1 MPTTQGFKD
10 YYAVLGVEKSA
21 SHDDIKKTYRKLAR
35 KYHPDLNPDDRA
47 AEDTFKEINE
57 AYEVLSDPENRSKY
71 DRYGQYWQ
79 QAAAGAAPEGG
90 AAAEPGVD
98 ESEFSNYGGFEDFIN
113 ELLNRYGQGIK
124 QRSSA
129 YQYYS
134 TAAPPDVD
142 GDFDQ
147 GYRSVY
153 HSYAPQPDTEAAFVL
168 TLGEAFHGVT
178 KELALEGENLFK
190 VRIPAGAKPGS
201 RIRIKGQGR
210 TNPITQKRGD
220 LYLTIDLEPHP
231 FFALDNK
238 QNLTCEVK
246 ITPDEAVL
254 GTEFQVPT
262 PDGLVK
268 LKIPAGINSG
278 QVLRLRQKGWKTPK
292 GDRTDLLVTIK
303 IVTPKADQLS
313 DIERTSY
320 ETIRG
325 HRTVNP
331 HADLETIRL

>member
-1 MPTTQGFKD
+1 LTVDKG
-10 YYAVLGVEKSA
+10 A
-21 SHDDIKKTYRKLAR
+21 SQDDIKKAYRKLAR
-35 KYHPDLNPDDRA
+35 KYHPDLNPDDKA
-47 AEDTFKEINE
+47 AEEKFKEINE

-71 DRYGQYWQ
+71 DRYGQYWRHAEQ
-79 QAAAGAAPEGG
+79 AGAATG
-90 AAAEPGVD
+90 AADRTPDVGFD
-98 ESEFSNYGGFEDFIN
+98 ESEFGRYGSFDDFIN
-113 ELLNRYGQGIK
+113 ELLHRYGQGGRRG
-124 QRSSA
+124 QTA

-134 TAAPPDVD
+134 TAAPPDVES
-142 GDFDQ
+142 DFDQ

-168 TLGEAFHGVT
+168 TLAEAFHGVT
-178 KELALEGENLFK
+178 KELSLEGEKPFK

-210 TNPITQKRGD
+210 TNSITQKRGD

-231 FFALDNK
+231 FFALDDQ
-238 QNLTCEVK
+238 QNLTCGVN
-246 ITPDEAVL
+246 IAPDEAVL
-254 GTEFQVPT
+254 GSELQVPT

-278 QVLRLRQKGWKTPK
+278 QTLRLRHKGWKTHK
-292 GDRTDLLVTIK
+292 GHRTDLLVTVK
-303 IVTPKADQLS
+303 IVTPKGDQLS

-320 ETIRG
+320 ETIRA